1 MAIIKIRNTAIDLDA
16 AEIPNLDASKITT
29 GSLGVDRIPDLA
41 ASKITSGTFADARI
55 AASNVTQHAS
65 TFDDNQ
71 IQTNLALLGFKTQI
85 NGSVAKY
92 SLQDN
97 VIDEF
102 VDNTGI
108 DETASTGETIVGGAV
123 AGTFSFDG
131 SETLI
136 GDGVGT
142 PIGTHTSGSGL
153 SAAFDGTDHPTA
165 ANGSQHNSTDFG
177 SLDANGVSFIG
188 KNWGTGNAKSISKF
202 KIHSTS
208 NEAWS
213 SSNSDSIG
221 SGGMTAQLYAN
232 NVDDTSTAVA
242 LGSATSAFDGRS
254 YNAEVENSNTGSG
267 LYQYHWVRLKSSS
280 TSGGRGHYMGE
291 VEFFEEALSSATNF
305 TLIST
310 ATTASTAPTSA
321 SLIFIIENNLGTAT
335 LNTDIKG
342 FISRDNGSTYTEV
355 TLVDE
360 GTYGT
365 DQKIVVAH
373 DVDISSQPSGTSMR
387 YKIQSFNQGSSKITK
402 VRAVSLG
409 WK

>member
-1 MAIIKIRNTAIDLDA
+1 MALIRLNKQSFPSSLDLSSKTLTLPASSVTA
-16 AEIPNLDASKITT
+16 
-29 GSLGVDRIPDLA
+29 
-41 ASKITSGTFADARI
+41 
-55 AASNVTQHAS
+55 HAS
-65 TFDDNQ
+65 DFDDNQ

-108 DETASTGETIVGGAV
+108 DTSASTGESISDGAV
-123 AGTFSFDG
+123 AGTFTFDG
-131 SETLI
+131 AETLI

-153 SAAFDGTDHPTA
+153 AAAFDGTDHPTA
-165 ANGSQHNSTDFG
+165 ANGSQHNSSVFG
-177 SLDANGVSFIG
+177 SLDSNGVSFIG
-188 KNWGTGNAKSISKF
+188 TNWGSSKSISKF

-208 NEAWS
+208 SEAWS

-221 SGGMTAQLYAN
+221 NGGMTAQLYAN
-232 NVDDTSTAVA
+232 TVDDTSTAIA

-280 TSGGRGHYMGE
+280 TAGGRGHYMGE
-291 VEFFEEALSSATNF
+291 VEFYEEALSSASNF

-310 ATTASTAPTSA
+310 ATTAATAPTSS
-321 SLIFIIENNLGTAT
+321 SLIFIMENRLGTAT

-342 FISRDNGSTYTEV
+342 YISRDDGSNYTEV

-360 GTYGT
+360 GTYGSN
-365 DQKIVVAH
+365 QKIIVAH

>member
-1 MAIIKIRNTAIDLDA
+1 MALIRLNKQSFPSSLDLS
-16 AEIPNLDASKITT
+16 SKTLT
-29 GSLGVDRIPDLA
+29 LPA
-41 ASKITSGTFADARI
+41 AS
-55 AASNVTQHAS
+55 VTAHAS
-65 TFDDNQ
+65 DFDDNQ

-85 NGSVAKY
+85 NGSIAKY

-108 DETASTGETIVGGAV
+108 DESASTGESIVGGAV

-165 ANGSQHNSTDFG
+165 ANGSQHNSSVFG
-177 SLDANGVSFIG
+177 SLDANSVSFIG

-213 SSNSDSIG
+213 SSNSDSAG
-221 SGGMTAQLYAN
+221 NGGMTAQLYAN
-232 NVDDTSTAVA
+232 SVDDTSTAVA
-242 LGSATSAFDGRS
+242 LGSPTSAFDGRNYS
-254 YNAEVENSNTGSG
+254 HEEENSNTGSG

-291 VEFFEEALSSATNF
+291 VEFWEEALSSATNF

-310 ATTASTAPTSA
+310 ATTAATAPTSA
-321 SLIFIIENNLGTAT
+321 SLIFIMENNVGTAT
-335 LNTDIKG
+335 
-342 FISRDNGSTYTEV
+342 
-355 TLVDE
+355 
-360 GTYGT
+360 
-365 DQKIVVAH
+365 
-373 DVDISSQPSGTSMR
+373 
-387 YKIQSFNQGSSKITK
+387 
-402 VRAVSLG
+402 
-409 WK
+409 